1 MTGFHSG
8 SRPSERIA
16 VLTFSVKAPG
26 WRGTVASVPVPS
38 PTTTGASGAAPGPT
52 GARTG
57 PSKAARTRE
66 ALRAAALRRFVDDGF
81 DAANVADIA
90 AEVGVTERT
99 FYRHFATKDEVLF
112 GDFEQRLGWFRSALR
127 SRPPTEGLV
136 DSCLAA
142 INSFPDDPRLMI
154 EVAKLR
160 ESLLSRD
167 RIARSLRELQ
177 GLLAEELHR
186 VADERRAA
194 AGRTSRAGSTDE
206 ALASA
211 VEAEILSAAV
221 FAAVRVWTD
230 HTGDRD
236 LDDLRRLT
244 EQALAVVRPSV
255 ADSTRRG

>member
-1 MTGFHSG
+1 VPPPASTSDQTAPVAAGPGTGS
-8 SRPSERIA
+8 
-16 VLTFSVKAPG
+16 
-26 WRGTVASVPVPS
+26 
-38 PTTTGASGAAPGPT
+38 
-52 GARTG
+52 
-57 PSKAARTRE
+57 SKAARTRE

-112 GDFEQRLGWFRSALR
+112 GDFEQRLGWFRAALQG
-127 SRPPTEGLV
+127 RPATESLV

-177 GLLAEELHR
+177 GLLADEIHR
-186 VADERRAA
+186 VAQERRSTAA
-194 AGRTSRAGSTDE
+194 PGRAAED
-206 ALASA
+206 ALAVA
-211 VEAEILSAAV
+211 VQAEILSAAV
-221 FAAVRVWTD
+221 FAAVRIWTD
-230 HTGDRD
+230 QPGDRD
-236 LDDLRRLT
+236 LDELRRLT

-255 ADSTRRG
+255 TDRS